1 MRSGR
6 RRDEAGRLLLVCGA
20 FCLGFGGCARIVSR
34 ASRAGRARLA
44 GCACRVGCA
53 GCARCVGCARLA
65 GCVDCASRLANH
77 AWGAACAGCL
87 VRARLFGG
95 FGLAR

>member
-1 MRSGR
+1 MRSSR
-6 RRDEAGRLLLVCGA
+6 RRDEAGRLLPVCGT
-20 FCLGFGGCARIVSR
+20 FCLGLGGCVRIVSR
-34 ASRAGRARLA
+34 ASRARCADRAGCVRRAR
-44 GCACRVGCA
+44 CA

-77 AWGAACAGCL
+77 VCCAACAGCL
-87 VRARLFGG
+87 VRAHPFGG